1 MAAPIKKKPQRTCV
15 VCKTKRDK
23 KDLMR
28 VVLTPEGEILF
39 DPTGRAAGRGAYLCR
54 NEECITA
61 ELKKSGKI
69 AKACGGFV
77 FRRGKISFWVKD
89 FTKFRGLELCHQPVV
104 NLPKATLGA
113 RIGRTKGIII

>member
-1 MAAPIKKKPQRTCV
+1 MTAPVKKKPQRTCV

-23 KDLMR
+23 KDLLR
-28 VVLTPEGEILF
+28 VVLTPDGEILF

-69 AKACGGFV
+69 AKGLRHQV
-77 FRRGKISFWVKD
+77 
-89 FTKFRGLELCHQPVV
+89 TKEELSALAKEILAQAAEVE
-104 NLPKATLGA
+104 
-113 RIGRTKGIII
+113 